1 MIPYALRRRQDL
13 NLQTRY
19 STRSCIRP
27 ASVCKC
33 LPWDTSLRGAGSP
46 VVLPLRLSYDLGSDA
61 TQALRTRSTDLPIEI
76 GSSLPRV
83 RSFQR
88 PFLGG
93 DYDGQ
98 PPTLYPDFSALEVRL
113 CRGSHALSLWAIR
126 RCSPSCRSYYRS
138 VFRPACTEG
147 SDPASN
153 MLCRMRSATSRP

>member
-1 MIPYALRRRQDL
+1 MLLLWRRRQDS
-13 NLQTRY
+13 NLRTRY

-27 ASVCKC
+27 ASVC
-33 LPWDTSLRGAGSP
+33 PLRGLILA
-46 VVLPLRLSYDLGSDA
+46 VLPLRLSYDLGSDA
-61 TQALRTRSTDLPIEI
+61 TQALRTQSTDTPIEI

-88 PFLGG
+88 PFLDR

-98 PPTLYPDFSALEVRL
+98 PLLYATISQAPEVPLR
-113 CRGSHALSLWAIR
+113 RGPRALSLWAIR

-153 MLCRMRSATSRP
+153 MLCRMRGAASRP